1 MVVSVARGTLLNLLG
16 HVAPLIA
23 ALAAVPLLVTQ
34 LEPARFGF
42 LSLAWVI
49 VGYFGLFDLGL
60 GRALTRLI
68 AERMGTPREPELPVL
83 ARTALLVLSG
93 LGCVAGGL
101 LFAIAPWL
109 CSVVLKLPAGLQA
122 EAASGLQALAL
133 CLPFVTLTA
142 ALRGMLEAGQR
153 FGWVNALRVPLGV
166 LTFLVPVAVT
176 SYTPDLFAVCLALAV
191 LRVIGSV
198 AHWLVCVRLY
208 PALMRLGAPSRQGFA
223 EMFGYGMWL
232 TVSNVVGPLM
242 VYLDRFVIG
251 ALVSVAAV
259 AYYTAPYEVVTRL
272 WLVPAALTGVLFPV
286 FAGSF
291 SADPQR
297 TRRIYRKAIIVLAAA
312 MLPLTL
318 VMALGADFWLTVW
331 LGADYAREGIRVAQ
345 ILSVGVFFNSLA
357 HLPFS
362 LLQAAGR
369 ADWTAKLH
377 VLELPLYIA
386 ALAWLVPAWGIDG
399 AALVWTGRCMLDAAV
414 LFVLA
419 RRQMHPSGVTPTV
432 THG

>member
-1 MVVSVARGTLLNLLG
+1 M
-16 HVAPLIA
+16 
-23 ALAAVPLLVTQ
+23 
-34 LEPARFGF
+34 
-42 LSLAWVI
+42 
-49 VGYFGLFDLGL
+49 
-60 GRALTRLI
+60 
-68 AERMGTPREPELPVL
+68 
-83 ARTALLVLSG
+83 
-93 LGCVAGGL
+93 
-101 LFAIAPWL
+101 
-109 CSVVLKLPAGLQA
+109 
-122 EAASGLQALAL
+122 
-133 CLPFVTLTA
+133 
-142 ALRGMLEAGQR
+142 
-153 FGWVNALRVPLGV
+153 RVPLGV

-176 SYTPDLFAVCLALAV
+176 AYTPDLFAVCVALAV
-191 LRVIGSV
+191 LRVIGGV
-198 AHWLVCVRLY
+198 AHWVVCAKLY
-208 PALMRLGAPSRQGFA
+208 PVLMRLGAPSRQGFS

-251 ALVSVAAV
+251 ALASVAAV

-291 SADPQR
+291 AADPER
-297 TRRIYRKAIIVLAAA
+297 TRRIYRKGIIALAVT

-318 VMALGADFWLTVW
+318 IMGLGADFWLTAW
-331 LGADYAREGIRVAQ
+331 LGADYAREGVRVAQ
-345 ILSVGVFFNSLA
+345 ILSVGVLFNSLA

-386 ALAWLVPAWGIDG
+386 ALAWLVPGYGIDG
-399 AALVWTGRCMLDAAV
+399 AALVWTGRCILDAVV

-419 RRQMHPSGVTPTV
+419 QRQMRRV
-432 THG
+432 

>member
-1 MVVSVARGTLLNLLG
+1 MSVARSTVLNLLG
-16 HVAPLIA
+16 HVAPLAA
-23 ALAAVPLLVTQ
+23 ALVAVPLLVAQ

-68 AERMGTPREPELPVL
+68 AERTGTPRESGLPVL
-83 ARTALLVLSG
+83 ARTALLVLTGVGSA
-93 LGCVAGGL
+93 AGAL

-109 CSVVLKLPAGLQA
+109 CSSALKLPQGLQA
-122 EAASGLQALAL
+122 EAAAGLQALAL

-142 ALRGMLEAGQR
+142 ALRGVLEAGQR
-153 FGWVNALRVPLGV
+153 FGWVNALRIPLGI
-166 LTFLVPVAVT
+166 LTFLLPVAVT
-176 SYTPDLFAVCLALAV
+176 ASTPDLFALCVALAI
-191 LRVIGSV
+191 LRVIGAL
-198 AHWLVCVRLY
+198 AHWMVCAKLY
-208 PALMRLGAPSRQGFA
+208 PALMRLGAPSRQGFS
-223 EMFGYGMWL
+223 EMFGYGLWL

-242 VYLDRFVIG
+242 VYLDRFVIA

-291 SADPQR
+291 AADPER
-297 TRRIYRKAIIVLAAA
+297 TRRIYRKGIIALLAT

-318 VMALGADFWLTVW
+318 IMALGANLWLTAW
-331 LGADYAREGIRVAQ
+331 LGADYAREGVRVAQ
-345 ILSVGVFFNSLA
+345 ILSAGVLFNSLA

-377 VLELPLYIA
+377 ILELPLYIA
-386 ALAWLVPAWGIDG
+386 ALAWLVPGYGIDG

-419 RRQMHPSGVTPTV
+419 QRQMRPSGAIPVMTNE
-432 THG
+432 

>member
-1 MVVSVARGTLLNLLG
+1 VSVARSTLLNLLG
-16 HVAPLIA
+16 HVAPLAA
-23 ALAAVPLLVTQ
+23 ALVAVPVLVTQ

-68 AERMGTPREPELPVL
+68 AERTGTSRESELPVL
-83 ARTALLVLSG
+83 ARTALLVLTG
-93 LGCVAGGL
+93 VGCAAGAL

-109 CSVVLKLPAGLQA
+109 CSDVLKLPQGLQV
-122 EAASGLQALAL
+122 ETAAGLQALAL

-142 ALRGMLEAGQR
+142 ALRGVLEAGQR
-153 FGWVNALRVPLGV
+153 FGWVNALRIPLGV

-176 SYTPDLFAVCLALAV
+176 VHTPDLFAVCVALAV
-191 LRVIGSV
+191 LRVAGCA
-198 AHWLVCVRLY
+198 AHWLVCVKLY
-208 PALMRLGAPSRQGFA
+208 PALMRLGAPSRQGFS

-251 ALVSVAAV
+251 ALISVAAV

-291 SADPQR
+291 VADPER
-297 TRRIYRKAIIVLAAA
+297 TRTIYRKAIIVLAAT

-318 VMALGADFWLTVW
+318 IMGLGADFWLTAW
-331 LGADYAREGIRVAQ
+331 LGVDYAREGVRVAQ
-345 ILSVGVFFNSLA
+345 ILSAGVLFNSLA

-377 VLELPLYIA
+377 VIELPLYIA
-386 ALAWLVPAWGIDG
+386 ALAWLVPGYGIDG
-399 AALVWTGRCMLDAAV
+399 AALVWAGRCVLDALV

-419 RRQMHPSGVTPTV
+419 QRQMRRASLVNDFR
-432 THG
+432 

>member
-1 MVVSVARGTLLNLLG
+1 MSVARGTLLNLAG
-16 HVAPLIA
+16 HVAPLAA
-23 ALAAVPLLVTQ
+23 ALVAVPLLVAN

-68 AERMGTPREPELPVL
+68 AERTGTPREPELPVL
-83 ARTALLVLSG
+83 TRTALLVLTG
-93 LGCVAGGL
+93 LGILAGIL
-101 LFAIAPWL
+101 LFALAPWF
-109 CSVVLKLPAGLQA
+109 CAGVLKLPVELRA
-122 EAASGLQALAL
+122 EAAAGLQALAL

-142 ALRGMLEAGQR
+142 ALRGVLEARQR
-153 FGWVNALRVPLGV
+153 FGWVNALRVPLGI

-176 SYTPDLFAVCLALAV
+176 AYTPDLFALCAALAV
-191 LRVIGSV
+191 LRMVGGV
-198 AHWLVCVRLY
+198 AHWAACARLY
-208 PALMRLGAPSRQGFA
+208 PALLCLGAPSRQSFA

-291 SADPQR
+291 MADPER
-297 TRRIYRKAIIVLAAA
+297 MRRIYRKALIALAAA
-312 MLPLTL
+312 MLPLTFAL
-318 VMALGADFWLTVW
+318 ALGADFWLTAW
-331 LGADYAREGIRVAQ
+331 LGADYAREGTRVAQ
-345 ILSVGVFFNSLA
+345 ILAAGVLFNSLA
-357 HLPFS
+357 HVPYS

-399 AALVWTGRCMLDAAV
+399 AALVWTGRCVLDAAI
-414 LFVLA
+414 LFALA
-419 RRQMHPSGVTPTV
+419 RRQMRGAGVIPVMTN
-432 THG
+432 G

>member
-1 MVVSVARGTLLNLLG
+1 MSVARSTLLNLLG
-16 HVAPLIA
+16 HVAPLAA
-23 ALAAVPLLVTQ
+23 ALVAVPLLVTQ

-68 AERMGTPREPELPVL
+68 AERTGTPRESELPVL
-83 ARTALLVLSG
+83 ARTALLVLTGVGSA
-93 LGCVAGGL
+93 AGVL

-109 CSVVLKLPAGLQA
+109 CSSVLKLPEGLQV
-122 EAASGLQALAL
+122 EAAAGLQALAW

-142 ALRGMLEAGQR
+142 ALRGVLEAGQR

-176 SYTPDLFAVCLALAV
+176 AYTPDLFAVCVALAI
-191 LRVIGSV
+191 LRVIGGL
-198 AHWLVCVRLY
+198 AHWMVCVRLY
-208 PALMRLGAPSRQGFA
+208 PLLMRLGAPSRQGFS

-272 WLVPAALTGVLFPV
+272 WLIPAALTGVLFPV
-286 FAGSF
+286 FASSF
-291 SADPQR
+291 AADPER
-297 TRRIYRKAIIVLAAA
+297 TRRLYRKGILVLAAT

-318 VMALGADFWLTVW
+318 ITALGADFWLTVW
-331 LGADYAREGIRVAQ
+331 LGADYAREGVRVAQ
-345 ILSVGVFFNSLA
+345 ILAAGVLFNSLA

-377 VLELPLYIA
+377 VIELPLYIA
-386 ALAWLVPAWGIDG
+386 ALAWLVPGYGIDG
-399 AALVWTGRCMLDAAV
+399 AALVWTARCILDAAI

-419 RRQMHPSGVTPTV
+419 QRQMRSLGAMPVT

>member
-1 MVVSVARGTLLNLLG
+1 MSVARSTLLNLLG
-16 HVAPLIA
+16 NVAPLAA
-23 ALAAVPLLVTQ
+23 ALVAVPLLVAQ

-68 AERMGTPREPELPVL
+68 AERTGTARESELPVL
-83 ARTALLVLSG
+83 ARTALLVLTGVGSA
-93 LGCVAGGL
+93 AGAL

-109 CSVVLKLPAGLQA
+109 CSSALKLPEGLQA
-122 EAASGLQALAL
+122 EAAAGLQVLAL

-142 ALRGMLEAGQR
+142 ALRGVLEAGQR

-176 SYTPDLFAVCLALAV
+176 AYTSDLFAVCVALAI
-191 LRVIGSV
+191 LRVIGTF
-198 AHWLVCVRLY
+198 AHWLVCVKLY
-208 PALMRLGAPSRQGFA
+208 PVLMSLGAPSRQGFT
-223 EMFGYGMWL
+223 EMFGYGLWL
-232 TVSNVVGPLM
+232 TVSNVVSPLM

-251 ALVSVAAV
+251 SLVSVAAV

-286 FAGSF
+286 FASSF
-291 SADPQR
+291 AADPER
-297 TRRIYRKAIIVLAAA
+297 TRRLYRKGMLVLAST

-318 VMALGADFWLTVW
+318 ITALGADFWLTVW
-331 LGADYAREGIRVAQ
+331 LGADYAREGVRVAH
-345 ILSVGVFFNSLA
+345 ILSLGVLFNSLA
-357 HLPFS
+357 QLPFS

-377 VLELPLYIA
+377 LVELPLYIA
-386 ALAWLVPAWGIDG
+386 ALAVLVPGYGIEG
-399 AALVWTGRCMLDAAV
+399 AALVWTGRCVLDAAV

-419 RRQMHPSGVTPTV
+419 QRQMRSSAAMPVMP
-432 THG
+432 HG

>member
-1 MVVSVARGTLLNLLG
+1 
-16 HVAPLIA
+16 
-23 ALAAVPLLVTQ
+23 
-34 LEPARFGF
+34 
-42 LSLAWVI
+42 
-49 VGYFGLFDLGL
+49 
-60 GRALTRLI
+60 
-68 AERMGTPREPELPVL
+68 
-83 ARTALLVLSG
+83 
-93 LGCVAGGL
+93 
-101 LFAIAPWL
+101 
-109 CSVVLKLPAGLQA
+109 
-122 EAASGLQALAL
+122 
-133 CLPFVTLTA
+133 
-142 ALRGMLEAGQR
+142 
-153 FGWVNALRVPLGV
+153 
-166 LTFLVPVAVT
+166 
-176 SYTPDLFAVCLALAV
+176 
-191 LRVIGSV
+191 
-198 AHWLVCVRLY
+198 
-208 PALMRLGAPSRQGFA
+208 
-223 EMFGYGMWL
+223 MWL

-259 AYYTAPYEVVTRL
+259 AYYAAPYEVVTRL

-291 SADPQR
+291 TADPQR
-297 TRRIYRKAIIVLAAA
+297 TRRIYRKAIIALVVA

-318 VMALGADFWLTVW
+318 VMALGADYWLTVW
-331 LGADYAREGIRVAQ
+331 LGADYAREGVRVAQ

-386 ALAWLVPAWGIDG
+386 ALAWLVPLWGIDG
-399 AALVWTGRCMLDAAV
+399 AALVWTGRCLLDAAV

-419 RRQMHPSGVTPTV
+419 RRQMHPSGVIPTV

>member
-1 MVVSVARGTLLNLLG
+1 MSVARSTLLNLLG
-16 HVAPLIA
+16 HVAPLAA
-23 ALAAVPLLVTQ
+23 ALVAVPALVAQ
-34 LEPARFGF
+34 LEPTRFGF

-68 AERMGTPREPELPVL
+68 AERTGTPRESELPVL
-83 ARTALLVLSG
+83 ARTALLVLTG
-93 LGCVAGGL
+93 LGSAAGVL
-101 LFAIAPWL
+101 LFVLAPWL
-109 CSVVLKLPAGLQA
+109 CVDVLKLPEGLQA
-122 EAASGLQALAL
+122 DAAAGLQALAW

-142 ALRGMLEAGQR
+142 ALRGMLEARQR
-153 FGWVNALRVPLGV
+153 FGWVNGLRVPLGA

-176 SYTPDLFAVCLALAV
+176 AYTPDLFALCLALAV
-191 LRVIGSV
+191 LRGLGGV
-198 AHWLVCVRLY
+198 AHWLVCAKLY
-208 PALMRLGAPSRQGFA
+208 PALMRPGAPSRQGFA

-291 SADPQR
+291 AVDPAR
-297 TRRIYRKAIIVLAAA
+297 TRRIYRKGVAALAAT

-318 VMALGADFWLTVW
+318 ATALFADSWLTVW
-331 LGADYAREGIRVAQ
+331 LGADYAREGVRVAQ
-345 ILSVGVFFNSLA
+345 ILAAGVLFNSLA
-357 HLPFS
+357 HVPYS

-386 ALAWLVPAWGIDG
+386 ALAWLVPGYGIAG
-399 AALVWTGRCMLDAAV
+399 AALVWTGRCVLDAAI
-414 LFVLA
+414 LFALA
-419 RRQMHPSGVTPTV
+419 RRQMHPSNAIPVTIND
-432 THG
+432 

>member
-1 MVVSVARGTLLNLLG
+1 MVVSVARSTLLNLLG
-16 HVAPLIA
+16 HVAPLAA
-23 ALAAVPLLVTQ
+23 ALVAVPLLVTQ

-68 AERMGTPREPELPVL
+68 AERTGTPRESELPVL
-83 ARTALLVLSG
+83 ARTALLVLTGVGSA
-93 LGCVAGGL
+93 AGVL

-109 CSVVLKLPAGLQA
+109 CSSVLKLPQGLQV
-122 EAASGLQALAL
+122 EAAAGLQALAL

-142 ALRGMLEAGQR
+142 ALRGVLEAGQR

-176 SYTPDLFAVCLALAV
+176 AYTPDLFAVCVALAI
-191 LRVIGSV
+191 LRVIGGL
-198 AHWLVCVRLY
+198 AHWMVCVRLY
-208 PALMRLGAPSRQGFA
+208 PLLMRLGAPSRQGFS

-259 AYYTAPYEVVTRL
+259 AYYTAPYEIVTRL

-286 FAGSF
+286 
-291 SADPQR
+291 
-297 TRRIYRKAIIVLAAA
+297 LAAT

-318 VMALGADFWLTVW
+318 ITALGADFWLTAW
-331 LGADYAREGIRVAQ
+331 LGADYAREGVRVAQ
-345 ILSVGVFFNSLA
+345 ILSVGVLFNSLA

-377 VLELPLYIA
+377 VIELPLYIA
-386 ALAWLVPAWGIDG
+386 ALAWLVPGYAIEG
-399 AALVWTGRCMLDAAV
+399 AALVWTVRCILDAAI

-419 RRQMHPSGVTPTV
+419 QRQMRSSGAMP
-432 THG
+432 